1 MSQDATLIEKSKFL
15 STQVRDNAPY
25 YQHSHI
31 GSNYRM
37 SNIVAGIGRGQMVV
51 LPQRVEQRRVN
62 NSYYRQELG
71 DIDGLSF
78 LTEPDSGFYFNYWL
92 TIVLFDSTKL
102 KMTPNDLRVALE
114 EENIESRL
122 LWKPMHLQPIFEKAP
137 FYGDRVSE
145 DLFNRGLCLPS
156 VTSLA
161 LSDLSRVCETIRK
174 HLC

>member
-1 MSQDATLIEKSKFL
+1 
-15 STQVRDNAPY
+15 
-25 YQHSHI
+25 
-31 GSNYRM
+31 M
-37 SNIVAGIGRGQMVV
+37 SNIVARIGRGQMEV

-62 NSYYRQELG
+62 NAYYRQELG

-78 LTEPDSGFYFNYWL
+78 LTEPDSVFYSNYWL
-92 TIVLFDSTKL
+92 TTVLFDSTKL

-122 LWKPMHLQPIFEKAP
+122 LWKPMHLQPIFEKAS

-156 VTSLA
+156 GTSLT